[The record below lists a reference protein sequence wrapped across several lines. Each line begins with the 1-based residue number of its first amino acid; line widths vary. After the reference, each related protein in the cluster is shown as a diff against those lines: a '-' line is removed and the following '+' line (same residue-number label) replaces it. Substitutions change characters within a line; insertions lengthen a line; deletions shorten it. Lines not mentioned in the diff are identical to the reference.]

1 MEQGKANGAAM
12 IALPGAGAAG
22 VAVRRQCRIHRLALK
37 KSSCDLIPQAIG
49 RTAALATTEHDP
61 NDR

>member
-1 MEQGKANGAAM
+1 MEQRKTNGAAM
-12 IALPGAGAAG
+12 IALPGAGAAR
-22 VAVRRQCRIHRLALK
+22 VVLHAHCAIHTLALK
-37 KSSCDLIPQAIG
+37 KSPCDLIPQAIG